1 MTDYMGSV
9 DRARAWMYR
18 GDNSLIRHLQGNSA
32 SWPGFHAGLH
42 PFFSSDIARSLGLA
56 LVRMKPFCAG
66 GFLSALG
73 SFKRFPSGAGRLGL
87 SRRNFTRNR
96 HRQPLRN
103 LLGIV
108 LVAVETYDQ
117 IFKPPIMEA

>member
-73 SFKRFPSGAGRLGL
+73 SF
-87 SRRNFTRNR
+87 TRNR